1 MRKVNLFNISLVL
14 TSALSLAFS
23 KYLNEWINKA
33 ELNTFPVEMENG
45 FDFV

>member
-1 MRKVNLFNISLVL
+1 MRKKEPLQYIFGTYLCSF
-14 TSALSLAFS
+14 LAFS